1 MLYYP
6 DIMTEGKISKKK
18 LLRKTGISYG
28 QFYRWKRKGLIPDNW
43 LSHESTRTGQESF
56 LPEKK
61 IIPRIEKIRE
71 LKEDHTLKEIAELL
85 SPELVEKKYDTSG
98 LLELNW
104 VDNRTVRAYEE
115 VVGGRDF
122 YSFEDLLN
130 LTVFARLRESGIEL
144 KGVYLALKTLER
156 REIDPNELEEKVI
169 LAKKKDKF
177 LNNGKVEEDGTP
189 YFCLLTT
196 GDVRFDR
203 TIIVETALDLH
214 ELVKEIKLELRD
226 RDGQD
231 QGDAYA
237 D

>member
-1 MLYYP
+1 M
-6 DIMTEGKISKKK
+6 
-18 LLRKTGISYG
+18 
-28 QFYRWKRKGLIPDNW
+28 
-43 LSHESTRTGQESF
+43 
-56 LPEKK
+56 PEKK

-71 LKEDHTLKEIAELL
+71 LKEDYTLREIAELL
-85 SPELVEKKYDTSG
+85 SPELVEKKYDMSG
-98 LLELNW
+98 LLELSW
-104 VDNRTVRAYEE
+104 VDDRTVRAYEE

-144 KGVYLALKTLER
+144 NGVYLVLKTLEK

-169 LAKKKDKF
+169 LAKKKDRF
-177 LNNGKVEEDGTP
+177 LNNAKVEENKTP

-196 GDVRFDR
+196 GDVQFDR
-203 TIIVETALDLH
+203 TIFIETALDLH

-226 RDGQD
+226 RDGRE

-237 D
+237 G